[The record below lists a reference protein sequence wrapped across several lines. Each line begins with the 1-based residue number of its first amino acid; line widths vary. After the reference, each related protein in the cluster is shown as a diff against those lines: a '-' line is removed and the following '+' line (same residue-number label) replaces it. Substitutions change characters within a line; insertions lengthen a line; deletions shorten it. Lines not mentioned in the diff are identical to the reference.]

1 VERILQYLDDL
12 DDAVYALAMLGEIF
26 RRIAASILRAGLV
39 VAVGAGALVAGGGHM
54 AESLVV
60 LNVLLLVSLY
70 ASLARDHMLA
80 ALPGV

>member
-12 DDAVYALAMLGEIF
+12 DDAVYALVLLGEVF
-26 RRIAASILRAGLV
+26 RRIAASILRAVLV
-39 VAVGAGALVAGGGHM
+39 IAAGAGALVASGGHM

-70 ASLARDHMLA
+70 TSLVRDHMLA